1 MHSPRALRAPLSLL
15 LLTGLLGSCAAP
27 TQEGIAETTPTETPA
42 RRWSELDHD
51 ARMAVMSTEVMPAT
65 RRLFQGFDAERYAT
79 VSCATCHGE
88 QRAAAH
94 DYRMPNPDLYP
105 LFPTG
110 TPEQEAMVR
119 DHPEMVRFMHNHVV
133 PEIEA
138 ILGADVYDP
147 TTQTGFSCFSCHPH
161 GG

>member
-1 MHSPRALRAPLSLL
+1 MLIHRAPRALPSSLL
-15 LLTGLLGSCAAP
+15 LCVLLGAC
-27 TQEGIAETTPTETPA
+27 TTPARDATDTTEVEAQT

-65 RRLFQGFDAERYAT
+65 RRLFQGFDAERYAS

-88 QRAAAH
+88 QGAGAH
-94 DYRMPNPDLYP
+94 DYTMPNPNLYP

-110 TPEQEAMVR
+110 TPEQAAMVR

-133 PEIEA
+133 PEIQA
-138 ILGADVYDP
+138 ILGADHYD
-147 TTQTGFSCFSCHPH
+147 TDTNTGFSCFSCHPH
-161 GG
+161 GS